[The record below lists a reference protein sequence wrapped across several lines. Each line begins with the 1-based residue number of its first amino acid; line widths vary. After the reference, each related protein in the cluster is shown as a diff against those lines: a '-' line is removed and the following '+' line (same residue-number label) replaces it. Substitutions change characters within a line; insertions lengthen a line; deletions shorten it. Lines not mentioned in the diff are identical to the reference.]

1 MLATPPTRP
10 SQSVGGTDW
19 KGGWHRLERWV
30 APIGKVGGTDWKGGW
45 HRLGSWVA
53 PIGKVGGTDWKGDF
67 QFLVEVRIYGKLLD
81 AGDAMPLQA
90 ASQLQG
96 PAPHQPFVFEDNFWD
111 RWS

>member
-10 SQSVGGTDW
+10 SQS
-19 KGGWHRLERWV
+19 
-30 APIGKVGGTDWKGGW
+30 
-45 HRLGSWVA
+45 
-53 PIGKVGGTDWKGDF
+53 VGGTDWKGDF